1 MSKSIKMSKWPTPY
15 YAVIFTSVLNENIK
29 GYDEMTN
36 QMTELVHHQPG
47 FLGVDSARDK
57 IGITVSYW
65 SSLEAIDN
73 WRTNSQHQS
82 AKNQGKK
89 KWYDSYSLKICKV
102 IQ

>member
-1 MSKSIKMSKWPTPY
+1 MSKWPIPY
-15 YAVIFTSVLNENIK
+15 YAVIFTSILNENIK

-36 QMTELVHHQPG
+36 HMKQLVHQQPG

-82 AKNQGKK
+82 AKSLGIA
-89 KWYDSYSLKICKV
+89 KWYDSYRLKIFKV
-102 IQ
+102 IS

>member
-1 MSKSIKMSKWPTPY
+1 MSKWPTPY
-15 YAVIFTSVLNENIK
+15 YAVIFTSILNENIK
-29 GYDEMTN
+29 GYNEMTN
-36 QMTELVHHQPG
+36 HMMQLVHQQPG

-73 WRTNSQHQS
+73 WRTNPQHQS
-82 AKNQGKK
+82 AKRLGIA

-102 IQ
+102 IS

>member
-1 MSKSIKMSKWPTPY
+1 MSKWPTPY
-15 YAVIFTSVLNENIK
+15 YAVIFTSILNENIE
-29 GYDEMTN
+29 GYD
-36 QMTELVHHQPG
+36 QMAEQMLRLVHQQPG

-73 WRTNSQHQS
+73 WRKNLEHQS

-89 KWYDSYSLKICKV
+89 NGMILI
-102 IQ
+102 I